1 MKKLLLVL
9 TGAALLTACDDT
21 PNIVGKYESA
31 DNNKELYARVEQ
43 SPKDKEM
50 FRLKGRFICKTP
62 FAGITKLNH
71 SFTFNLKDNKLIEP
85 HSNKEKVIATFNNG
99 EISMNPEISR
109 CKGEYK
115 KVK

>member
-9 TGAALLTACDDT
+9 AGTVLLTACDDT

-43 SPKDKEM
+43 SPKDKEE
-50 FRLKGRFICKTP
+50 FRIKGTFICKTP
-62 FAGITKLNH
+62 FAGITKLHH
-71 SFTFNLKDNKLIEP
+71 SFIFNLKDNKLIET
-85 HSNKEKVIATFNNG
+85 HSNEEKVIATFNDG
-99 EISMNPEISR
+99 KISMNPEISH

-115 KVK
+115 KVN